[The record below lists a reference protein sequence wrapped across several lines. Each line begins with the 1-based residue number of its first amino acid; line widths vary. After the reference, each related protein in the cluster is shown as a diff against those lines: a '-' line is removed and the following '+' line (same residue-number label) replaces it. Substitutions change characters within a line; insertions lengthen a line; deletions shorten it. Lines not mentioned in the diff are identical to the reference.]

1 MTATTW
7 RELPA
12 AVRSQVAVARRWGF
26 WGTLAAA
33 FVAIGAV
40 ATVQRFALGL
50 GRTTNLTD
58 HFPWGLW
65 IGLDFLGIGLA
76 AAGFTIVASVHIFHV
91 HRFEPIV
98 RPALLTA
105 FIGYVLVMVVLV
117 VDLGRPDRFWHALF
131 MWNPHSV
138 MFEITWCLIL
148 YSTVLAFEFAPVA
161 LQRFGITAPLPLLR
175 KIALPFILAGVV
187 LSTLHQSSFGSL
199 YLIVPGRLHPLWYS
213 PLLPV
218 LFFMSCLA
226 AGLSTVVFLCLHVT
240 RYGRRRLPV
249 AVLPDLAKVVAVVL
263 ALYGLVRLQDLA
275 DRGVLRAGTLGS
287 YEGLMFAG
295 EFLIG
300 VVAPLAVLALPR
312 ARRQRAGLYAAST
325 LVLMGFA
332 ANRMNTVVTGLE
344 SWPHTTYFPSWQ
356 EIAIS
361 LGIAALGCTLFALAA
376 RYFGVIPEGADDPG
390 QGSAEQAALPAGLPL
405 PRRRHFALL
414 ALIPTALLVASLY
427 ATSVLEETAETGQSP
442 PPPAPPV
449 DLARGLAAFE
459 FPRDV
464 TFERGDGSPGAV
476 TFRHLSHVDARAPE
490 CASCHAAGFSLLGRE
505 RGGPAPAAGVMHDD
519 RQCGRCHDAAQDCGF
534 CHAG

>member
-1 MTATTW
+1 MTATAW
-7 RELPA
+7 SEVPA
-12 AVRSQVAVARRWGF
+12 AVRSQVAAARRWGF
-26 WGTLAAA
+26 WGVLAAA
-33 FVAIGAV
+33 LMAIGAV

-76 AAGFTIVASVHIFHV
+76 AAGFTIVATVHIFHV

-105 FIGYVLVMVVLV
+105 FIGYVLVMLVLV

-148 YSTVLAFEFAPVA
+148 YSTVLAFEFAPVV

-175 KIALPFILAGVV
+175 RIALPFILAGIV

-218 LFFMSCLA
+218 LFFLSCLA
-226 AGLSTVVFLCLHVT
+226 AGLSTIVFLCLRVT
-240 RYGRRRLPV
+240 RFARRRLP
-249 AVLPDLAKVVAVVL
+249 AEVLPDLGKVIAVVL
-263 ALYGLVRLQDLA
+263 ALFGLVRLQDLG

-295 EFLIG
+295 EFLFG
-300 VVAPLAVLALPR
+300 VIVPLAVLLIPR
-312 ARRQRAGLYAAST
+312 ARRSRAGLYAASM
-325 LVLMGFA
+325 LVLIGFA

-344 SWPHTTYFPSWQ
+344 SWPRTTYFPSWQ

-361 LGIAALGCTLFALAA
+361 LGIAALGFTLFGLAA
-376 RYFGVIPEGADDPG
+376 RFFGVIPAGAEAPDEA
-390 QGSAEQAALPAGLPL
+390 GSPAGLPL
-405 PRRRHFALL
+405 PRQRHFALL
-414 ALIPTALLVASLY
+414 ALIPTALFVASLY
-427 ATSVLEETAETGQSP
+427 ATNVLEESVRAQQGPVP
-442 PPPAPPV
+442 PPPKV
-449 DLARGLAAFE
+449 DLARGLAAFQ
-459 FPRDV
+459 FPADI
-464 TFERGDGSPGAV
+464 TFDRGEGSPGTV
-476 TFRHLSHVDARAPE
+476 TFRHLSHVDAAAPE
-490 CASCHAAGFSLLGRE
+490 CASCHAAGFSILGRKE
-505 RGGPAPAAGVMHDD
+505 GGKKPAAGVMHDGE
-519 RQCGRCHDAAQDCGF
+519 RCGRCHDAGQDCGF
-534 CHAG
+534 CHTG

>member
-7 RELPA
+7 REVPA

-26 WGTLAAA
+26 WGVLAAA
-33 FVAIGAV
+33 LMAIGAV

-76 AAGFTIVASVHIFHV
+76 AAGFTIVATVHIVHV

-105 FIGYVLVMVVLV
+105 FIGYVLVMLVLV

-175 KIALPFILAGVV
+175 RIALPFILAGIV

-218 LFFMSCLA
+218 LFFLSCLA
-226 AGLSTVVFLCLHVT
+226 AGLSTIVFLCLRVT
-240 RYGRRRLPV
+240 RFARRRLP
-249 AVLPDLAKVVAVVL
+249 AEVLPDLGKVIAVVL
-263 ALYGLVRLQDLA
+263 ALFGLVRLQDLG

-295 EFLIG
+295 EFLFG
-300 VVAPLAVLALPR
+300 VIVPLAVLLIPR
-312 ARRQRAGLYAAST
+312 ARASRAGLYAASM
-325 LVLMGFA
+325 LVLIGFA

-344 SWPHTTYFPSWQ
+344 TWPHTTYFPSWQ

-361 LGIAALGCTLFALAA
+361 LGIAALGFTLFGLAA
-376 RYFGVIPEGADDPG
+376 RFFGVIPAGAEAP
-390 QGSAEQAALPAGLPL
+390 AEAGAHAGLPL
-405 PRRRHFALL
+405 PGQRHFALL
-414 ALIPTALLVASLY
+414 ALIPTALFVASLY
-427 ATSVLEETAETGQSP
+427 ATNVLEETALARQAPAP
-442 PPPAPPV
+442 PPPKV
-449 DLARGLAAFE
+449 DLSRGLAAFR
-459 FPRDV
+459 FPADV
-464 TFERGDGSPGAV
+464 TFERGEGSPGTV
-476 TFRHLSHVDARAPE
+476 TFRHLSHVDAGSPE
-490 CASCHAAGFSLLGRE
+490 CASCHTAGFSLLGGGE
-505 RGGPAPAAGVMHDD
+505 RAKKSPTGVMHDGAH
-519 RQCGRCHDAAQDCGF
+519 CGRCHDAGQDCGS
-534 CHAG
+534 CHGG

>member
-7 RELPA
+7 REVPA
-12 AVRSQVAVARRWGF
+12 VVRSRVAVARRWGF
-26 WGTLAAA
+26 WGVLAAGLI
-33 FVAIGAV
+33 AIGAV

-50 GRTTNLTD
+50 GRTTNLSD

-76 AAGFTIVASVHIFHV
+76 AAGFTIVATVHIFHV

-105 FIGYVLVMVVLV
+105 FIGYLLVMVVLV
-117 VDLGRPDRFWHALF
+117 VDLGRPDRFWHALV

-138 MFEITWCLIL
+138 MFEITWCLLL

-175 KIALPFILAGVV
+175 RIALPFILAGIV

-199 YLIVPGRLHPLWYS
+199 YLIVPGRLHPFWYS

-218 LFFMSCLA
+218 LFFLSCLA
-226 AGLSTVVFLCLHVT
+226 AGLSTIVFLCLRVT
-240 RYGRRRLPV
+240 RHGQRRLPA
-249 AVLPDLAKVVAVVL
+249 AVLPDLGKVIAVVL

-275 DRGVLRAGTLGS
+275 DRGVLRAGVLGT
-287 YEGLMFAG
+287 YQGLTFAG
-295 EFLIG
+295 EFLVG
-300 VVAPLAVLALPR
+300 VIAPLALLLVPR
-312 ARRQRAGLYAAST
+312 VRGSRAGLYAAST
-325 LVLMGFA
+325 LVLIGFA

-344 SWPHTTYFPSWQ
+344 SWPRTTYFPSWQ
-356 EIAIS
+356 EIAIA
-361 LGIAALGCTLFALAA
+361 LGIAALGFTLFGFAA
-376 RYFGVIPEGADDPG
+376 RFFGLMPAGAEPSDEVAP
-390 QGSAEQAALPAGLPL
+390 AAGLPL

-427 ATSVLEETAETGQSP
+427 ATNLLEQDALARQAPVP
-442 PPPAPPV
+442 PPPRV
-449 DLARGLAAFE
+449 DLARGLAAFSC
-459 FPRDV
+459 PSDV

-476 TFRHLSHVDARAPE
+476 TFRHLSHVDAAAPE
-490 CASCHAAGFSLLGRE
+490 CASCHAAGFSLLGR
-505 RGGPAPAAGVMHDD
+505 PANARRPAAGTMHDGG
-519 RQCGRCHDAAQDCGF
+519 RCGRCHDAEQDCGF

>member
-1 MTATTW
+1 MTVTTW
-7 RELPA
+7 RALPA
-12 AVRSQVAVARRWGF
+12 AVRAPVATARRWGF
-26 WGTLAAA
+26 WGVLGAA
-33 FVAIGAV
+33 FMAIGAV
-40 ATVQRFALGL
+40 AAVQRFALGL

-76 AAGFTIVASVHIFHV
+76 AAGFTIVATVHIFHV

-117 VDLGRPDRFWHALF
+117 VDLGRPDRFWHVLF

-148 YSTVLAFEFAPVA
+148 YSTVLAFEFAPVV

-175 KIALPFILAGVV
+175 RIALPFVLAGIV

-218 LFFMSCLA
+218 LFFLSCLA
-226 AGLSTVVFLCLHVT
+226 AGLSTIVFLCLLVT
-240 RYGRRRLPV
+240 RHGRRRLPV
-249 AVLPDLAKVVAVVL
+249 AVLPDLAKVIAVVL
-263 ALYGLVRLQDLA
+263 ALYGLVRLQDLG
-275 DRGVLRAGTLGS
+275 DRGALGAGVLGT

-295 EFLIG
+295 EFLFG
-300 VVAPLAVLALPR
+300 VILPLALLLVPR
-312 ARRQRAGLYAAST
+312 ARRSRAGLYAASM
-325 LVLMGFA
+325 LVLIGFA

-356 EIAIS
+356 ELAIS
-361 LGIAALGCTLFALAA
+361 LGIAALGFTLFGLAA
-376 RYFGVIPEGADDPG
+376 RFFGVIPAGA
-390 QGSAEQAALPAGLPL
+390 PATDEPVATELPL

-414 ALIPTALLVASLY
+414 ALIPTALFVASLY
-427 ATSVLEETAETGQSP
+427 ATSVLEETALARQTPTP
-442 PPPAPPV
+442 PPPEV
-449 DLARGLAAFE
+449 DPAHGLAAFQ

-464 TFERGDGSPGAV
+464 SFERGDGSPGPV
-476 TFRHLSHVDARAPE
+476 TFRHLSHVDAAAPE
-490 CASCHAAGFSLLGRE
+490 CASCHAAGFSLLGRKP
-505 RGGPAPAAGVMHDD
+505 GGAPPAAGVMHDD
-519 RQCGRCHDAAQDCGF
+519 AHCGSCHDAERDCGF
-534 CHAG
+534 CHSD